1 LIILD
6 ADILIEIYD
15 KESEIGESAFKKIME
30 SGDTFCTTS
39 VNLHEVLYGLI
50 KYGKPSG
57 YVGQLPILNYSKED
71 AMLAADLELVTE
83 AKGKKIAR
91 IDAMVAAITINSNA
105 RLFTNN
111 KKHFSDIERLELF

>member
-15 KESEIGESAFKKIME
+15 KESKIGESAFKKIME
-30 SGDTFCTTS
+30 SGDTFCTTAI
-39 VNLHEVLYGLI
+39 NLHEVLYGLI
-50 KYGKPSG
+50 KYGRPSG
-57 YVGQLPILNYSKED
+57 YVAQLPILDYSKED
-71 AMLAADLELVTE
+71 AILAAELELASE
-83 AKGKKIAR
+83 GKGKKIAR

-111 KKHFSDIERLELF
+111 KKHFSGIEKLEIF

>member
-15 KESEIGESAFKKIME
+15 KESKFGESAFKKIME

-39 VNLHEVLYGLI
+39 VNLHEVLYGLA

-57 YVGQLPILNYSKED
+57 YVAQLPILNYSKED
-71 AMLAADLELVTE
+71 AMLAAELELATE

-91 IDAMVAAITINSNA
+91 IDSMVAAITINNNA
-105 RLFTNN
+105 KLFTNN
-111 KKHFSDIERLELF
+111 KKHFLGIEQLELF